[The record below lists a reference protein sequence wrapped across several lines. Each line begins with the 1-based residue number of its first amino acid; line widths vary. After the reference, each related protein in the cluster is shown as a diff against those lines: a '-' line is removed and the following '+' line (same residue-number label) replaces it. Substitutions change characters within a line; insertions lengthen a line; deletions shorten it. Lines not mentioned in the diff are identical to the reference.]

1 MIIDHD
7 MINFLNVVNAAFN
20 LDINIDYSKLNY
32 DNIFEKA
39 KYYHLSA
46 LVYSPI
52 YKYGQQYIDSQKFE
66 DFHNYVF
73 NELSLYY
80 NTILQIYNILD
91 KISEKGYK
99 IIDMA
104 LLQKH
109 INQFA
114 EVSEY
119 KYISIAVEDYDFDN
133 ICKLLNDYKNK
144 PLNDYYKG
152 RKFYIDNFE
161 IVLIKK
167 SNVEKY
173 IGRQLYTQELH
184 NNLYTLSATDYLT
197 ILILDLIYK
206 LATGLNSIKS
216 LLYMR
221 CIIERDSSKIDWE
234 YFWNNAK
241 RKGYEKLYLVVF
253 KILKKYFLF
262 NTDDFI
268 LNTDINI
275 NNDIIDE
282 FMKLLCN
289 IDNENNKDIIKH
301 KKDIILNSDD
311 NINKISKKSFFKNI
325 LKRFQKHDTVTSS
338 NIQAVKYDNINYDKR
353 KELLLSLGLHI

>member
-1 MIIDHD
+1 

-119 KYISIAVEDYDFDN
+119 KYISIAAEDYDFDN